1 MMGAMARRTI
11 PSIEMHLY
19 GQEHLRAEGVVIMPI
34 MESFSPSRQLPHY
47 HDFFQVSLVDGNGT
61 LMHDFREHDIRGP
74 TLFFLRPGQVH
85 TIGVRDQLRGTV
97 ISFTQE
103 FFDHRTPPPSRLYE
117 LPFFSPGA
125 SVPWL
130 SLDEAQTQLFKAMC
144 AELQSEFDAALP
156 EAAEALR
163 AMLHILF
170 VRTARLYSTA
180 HPTGEASRGSLL
192 ARQFCLEVER
202 HFREW
207 QALAPYAKQLA
218 VSVNHLNEVVSE
230 HTGHAAGDLIRQRRL
245 LDAKRLLLHSD
256 LSVSEIGYQL
266 GFDDPSYFSR
276 FFRRYS
282 TRTPAQFRE
291 EIREKYQSARL

>member
-1 MMGAMARRTI
+1 MSRRTV
-11 PSIEMHLY
+11 PSIEMQLY

-34 MESFSPSRQLPHY
+34 MESMSPRRQNPHY
-47 HDFFQVSLVDGNGT
+47 HDFFQVSLVRGNGT
-61 LMHDFREHDIRGP
+61 LMHDFREHGIHGP

-85 TIGVRDQLRGTV
+85 TIGVRDQLSGTV

-103 FFDHRTPPPSRLYE
+103 FFDHRTPPPSLLYE

-125 SVPWL
+125 AVPWL
-130 SLDEAQTQLFKAMC
+130 TLDEEQERRFSGMF

-156 EAAEALR
+156 GAAEALR
-163 AMLHILF
+163 AMLHIVF

-180 HPTGEASRGSLL
+180 HPAGLASRGSLL

-207 QALAPYAKQLA
+207 PSLSPYAKQLA
-218 VSVNHLNEVVSE
+218 VSVNHLNEMVSE

-256 LSVSEIGYQL
+256 LSISEIGYQL

-276 FFRRYS
+276 FFRRYAD
-282 TRTPAQFRE
+282 RTPAQFRE
-291 EIREKYQSARL
+291 EIREKYQSGRD

>member
-1 MMGAMARRTI
+1 MPLRTV

-19 GQEHLRAEGVVIMPI
+19 GQEHLRTEGVVIMPI
-34 MESFSPSRQLPHY
+34 IESFSPSRQLPHS
-47 HDFFQVSLVDGNGT
+47 HDFFQVSLVHGNGT
-61 LMHDFREHDIRGP
+61 LMHDFREHDIHGP

-85 TIGVRDQLRGTV
+85 TIGVRDQLTGTV

-103 FFDHRTPPPSRLYE
+103 FFDHRTPPPSWLYE

-125 SVPWL
+125 AVPWL
-130 SLDEAQTQLFKAMC
+130 TLDEEQAGRFKGLFT
-144 AELQSEFDAALP
+144 ELQSEFDDARQG
-156 EAAEALR
+156 AAEALR
-163 AMLHILF
+163 ALLQLLF

-180 HPTGEASRGSLL
+180 HPAGQASRGSLL

-207 QALAPYAKQLA
+207 SYLAPYARQLA
-218 VSVNHLNEVVSE
+218 VSVNHLNETVSE

-256 LSVSEIGYQL
+256 LSIAETGYQL
-266 GFDDPSYFSR
+266 GFNDPSYFSR
-276 FFRRYS
+276 FFRRY
-282 TRTPAQFRE
+282 TDRTPAQFRDD
-291 EIREKYQSARL
+291 IREKYQSHRD